1 MIEFKSVIGSL
12 LFVFMTLFSI
22 VLVIS
27 PTILFS
33 FRDKSND
40 KVKAE
45 FGLLCAKE
53 GVLTVKGIKVQ
64 GFLRT
69 YLVVTGVIFALL
81 VVIKEATL

>member
-33 FRDKSND
+33 LRDKSND

-45 FGLLCAKE
+45 FGLLFAKE